1 MPRGKSRDKMAEQSE
16 DINRDL
22 CVLVRLETPNGSRNR
37 AVQFSGKKEALVP
50 AIKSCFSDILASDAE
65 LILQIRDDSWGAD
78 VFVDLIEQNV
88 PDRAVIKVL
97 QKQKE
102 YKQVQWICSRY
113 ILKKEMVL
121 RGGASGERSG
131 ERNGEKSTTVA
142 VVKIESCIK
151 M

>member
-1 MPRGKSRDKMAEQSE
+1 MIAQ
-16 DINRDL
+16 
-22 CVLVRLETPNGSRNR
+22 
-37 AVQFSGKKEALVP
+37 
-50 AIKSCFSDILASDAE
+50 
-65 LILQIRDDSWGAD
+65 WGAD

-113 ILKKEMVL
+113 ILKKKKVL
-121 RGGASGERSG
+121 GGGGSG

-142 VVKIESCIK
+142 VVKTK
-151 M
+151 FY

>member
-22 CVLVRLETPNGSRNR
+22 CVLVCLETSNGSRNR
-37 AVQFSGKKEALVP
+37 AVKFSGKKEALVP

-113 ILKKEMVL
+113 ILKKKMVL
-121 RGGASGERSG
+121 GGGASGEK
-131 ERNGEKSTTVA
+131 NGEKSTTVA
-142 VVKIESCIK
+142 VVKTESCIK

>member
-1 MPRGKSRDKMAEQSE
+1 MAEQSE
-16 DINRDL
+16 NINRDL
-22 CVLVRLETPNGSRNR
+22 CVLVRLETPNGSQNR
-37 AVQFSGKKEALVP
+37 AVKFSRKKEALIP

-78 VFVDLIEQNV
+78 VFVDLIEQNI

-113 ILKKEMVL
+113 VLKKKGIG
-121 RGGASGERSG
+121 GGASG
-131 ERNGEKSTTVA
+131 ERNGEKFTTVA
-142 VVKIESCIK
+142 VVKTESCIK

>member
-37 AVQFSGKKEALVP
+37 AVKFSGKKEALVP

-78 VFVDLIEQNV
+78 VFVDLIEQ
-88 PDRAVIKVL
+88 K
-97 QKQKE
+97 K

>member
-37 AVQFSGKKEALVP
+37 AVKFSGKKEALVP

-78 VFVDLIEQNV
+78 VFVDLIEQ
-88 PDRAVIKVL
+88 K
-97 QKQKE
+97 K

-121 RGGASGERSG
+121 RGGASGER
-131 ERNGEKSTTVA
+131 NGEKSTTVA

-151 M
+151 MCLVSMVS